1 MKRFKKLTMVLSI
14 TAFTLVSVN
23 SLAQNGVPVDTNL
36 QDSFIDVDGDGVL
49 EVVIGSYDNK
59 LYCLVGNGDPQAIP
73 GPWPMRGGS
82 ALHHGNATD
91 TDGDDMPDI
100 LEISLGL
107 DPNDSGGIPGFPI
120 VNTLLFI
127 AVGVFILKM
136 KLNHKRNRK

>member
-1 MKRFKKLTMVLSI
+1 MTSPVL
-14 TAFTLVSVN
+14 
-23 SLAQNGVPVDTNL
+23 G
-36 QDSFIDVDGDGVL
+36 DVDGDGDM
-49 EVVIGSYDNK
+49 EVVFGSLDNK
-59 LYCLVGNGDPQAIP
+59 LYCLVGTGDPQAIP

-82 ALHHGNATD
+82 ALHHANATD

-136 KLNHKRNRK
+136 KLNYKRNRK